1 MHALLLFMGLVSA
14 SKAPS
19 FTLKDLQRTP
29 HTLQEYLKQGP
40 VLLNFWAT
48 WCTFCDRELDEY
60 QQYWEVHKTR
70 FTLVAISWDT
80 PRTLSRVRSMA
91 RAHGWTFPILLDDS
105 RKVGRSYGVFG
116 LPVTYLIAPDGSIV
130 GRWIGYHE
138 HNLKEIRALVDSL
151 VPVPRDTVSREVH
164 P

>member
-1 MHALLLFMGLVSA
+1 MHTLLLWMGLLSA
-14 SKAPS
+14 SKAPTFS
-19 FTLKDLQRTP
+19 LKDLQNNT
-29 HTLQEYLKQGP
+29 HTLQDYLKQGP

-48 WCTFCDRELDEY
+48 WCTFCDKELDEY
-60 QQYWEVHKTR
+60 QTYWARNQDR

-105 RKVGRSYGVFG
+105 RKVGRAYGVFG

-130 GRWIGYHE
+130 GRWIGYHAQ
-138 HNLKEIRALVDSL
+138 NLREIRTRVDSL
-151 VPVPRDTVSREVH
+151 VPLSIDSSSGEGQP
-164 P
+164 